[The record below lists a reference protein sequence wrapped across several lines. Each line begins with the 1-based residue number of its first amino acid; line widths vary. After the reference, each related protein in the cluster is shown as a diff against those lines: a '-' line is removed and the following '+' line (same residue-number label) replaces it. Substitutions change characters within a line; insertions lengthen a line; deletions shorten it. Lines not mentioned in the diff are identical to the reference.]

1 MHTPDTSINCSCNTT
16 HYNKEPDI
24 STKEPYI
31 STKETY
37 ISTKETYISAK
48 EPYISTKETY
58 ISAKEPYITS
68 VDGDSSS
75 QCLVATPHTK
85 LPKRAFFAQF
95 PISVCTCT
103 IRPKKPRNG
112 T

>member
-31 STKETY
+31 S
-37 ISTKETYISAK
+37 AK
-48 EPYISTKETY
+48 EPYTSTKETY

-68 VDGDSSS
+68 VNGDSSS
-75 QCLVATPHTK
+75 QRLVATPHTK